1 MDAEHVAQ
9 TDQTQTLEDPS
20 SRRIRRWIELLSAV
34 LMAAATVATAWSA
47 YQSARWS
54 GTGSSHEFR
63 SLDAMVQA
71 SKFRNLAEQ
80 KLNLHVGLF
89 AQWAAAYAASDTT
102 LANFAFDR
110 FPEPLKSAAI
120 AWQATRPLSNPAAP
134 RSPFDMPEYA
144 LAETAEAQK
153 WEETSLAESAAAE
166 RAGMISGR
174 YLLFTVIFAAVL
186 FFAGISGKFT
196 WPVINEAVL
205 ALGGLVLIIGLAIMF
220 TLPIV

>member
-9 TDQTQTLEDPS
+9 TDQTQTLEDPG

-63 SLDAMVQA
+63 SLDAVVQA

-89 AQWAAAYAASDTT
+89 AQWAAAYAANDTA
-102 LANFAFDR
+102 LANFAFD
-110 FPEPLKSAAI
+110 
-120 AWQATRPLSNPAAP
+120 PLSGTTEVGGD
-134 RSPFDMPEYA
+134 R
-144 LAETAEAQK
+144 LAGHATA
-153 WEETSLAESAAAE
+153 
-166 RAGMISGR
+166 I
-174 YLLFTVIFAAVL
+174 
-186 FFAGISGKFT
+186 
-196 WPVINEAVL
+196 
-205 ALGGLVLIIGLAIMF
+205 
-220 TLPIV
+220 